1 MIRIKVCG
9 LTDPVN
15 AWEIANAGADYL
27 GYIFYSRSKRYV
39 GELPKADLF
48 LNLPEHIRKVG
59 VFVNEE
65 PEKIIE
71 IADRFG
77 LNAVQ
82 LHGQEPAG
90 FCQTI
95 RQRGKQVIK
104 AFGMNEDNHFDCLE
118 SYMETC
124 DYFLFDTQ
132 TGRHGGS
139 GIKFPWHI
147 LRNYAMNKPFFLSGG
162 IGPED
167 VQMIRRFSHK
177 ALHAVDI
184 NSRFETAPG
193 MKDTMLVR
201 SFIKDIKTNAL

>member
-1 MIRIKVCG
+1 MIRVKVCG

-15 AWEIANAGADYL
+15 AREMADAGADYL
-27 GYIFYSRSKRYV
+27 GYIFYKRSKRYV
-39 GELPKADLF
+39 GEPPKADLF
-48 LNLPEHIRKVG
+48 LNLPEHTRKVG

-65 PEKIIE
+65 PERIIE

-82 LHGQEPAG
+82 LHGQEPADV
-90 FCQTI
+90 CQTI
-95 RQRGKQVIK
+95 RQWGKQVIK
-104 AFGMNEDNHFDCLE
+104 AFGMNEDMNFDCLA

-124 DYFLFDTQ
+124 DYFLFDTH
-132 TGRHGGS
+132 TGHHGGS
-139 GIKFPWHI
+139 GKKFPWHI
-147 LRNYAMNKPFFLSGG
+147 LRNYAMSKPFFLSGG

-177 ALHAVDI
+177 GLYAVDI

-193 MKDTMLVR
+193 TKDTMLVR
-201 SFIKDIKTNAL
+201 SFIQDIKTKAL